1 MTKLAQYLG
10 KLIRER
16 GGTLPSH
23 DQWLEAKASE
33 IRNMVYREDH
43 DQEMMDELICD
54 SITLEW
60 NKRR

>member
-10 KLIRER
+10 KLIHER
-16 GGTLPSH
+16 GGTPPSH

>member
-23 DQWLEAKASE
+23 DQWLEAKADEVRQIVSRKILKDE
-33 IRNMVYREDH
+33 IV
-43 DQEMMDELICD
+43 DEKMCG
-54 SITLEW
+54 SIILNW
-60 NKRR
+60 NKQ

>member
-1 MTKLAQYLG
+1 MTQLAQYLG
-10 KLIRER
+10 KLISER

-23 DQWLEAKASE
+23 DQWLEEKANEVKKIVYCE
-33 IRNMVYREDH
+33 IHDREVMN
-43 DQEMMDELICD
+43 EMICD